1 MGERDPDSATA
12 GGLTRR
18 ARRGRDTDVAADPR
32 EGGAAALSEVDA
44 LDERTVVIDRG
55 EVGERTVVI
64 DRGDADER
72 TVVIDRRAT
81 SPAAPGASGTDPSTA
96 DTVIVRSRHP
106 HSEPD
111 LSTADTV
118 AAPPRRSRPEP
129 APAIYKP
136 RPAPIVPRRPPAVVA
151 GAAPTRDTDA
161 VRASVVRRDRRT
173 GMVAAVAV
181 AVSCVVSV
189 AGLGGLALAL
199 LS

>member
-1 MGERDPDSATA
+1 MVERDPDSATA

-18 ARRGRDTDVAADPR
+18 ARRGRDADVDPR
-32 EGGAAALSEVDA
+32 EAEAPAAPPEEDA
-44 LDERTVVIDRG
+44 PDERTVVIDRG
-55 EVGERTVVI
+55 E
-64 DRGDADER
+64 ADER
-72 TVVIDRRAT
+72 TVVIERGGADERTVAIDRRAT
-81 SPAAPGASGTDPSTA
+81 SHAAPAASGTDLSTA

-106 HSEPD
+106 HSQPD

-118 AAPPRRSRPEP
+118 AAPPRRSQTEP

-136 RPAPIVPRRPPAVVA
+136 RPAPIVPRRPPAVV
-151 GAAPTRDTDA
+151 GGTAPTRDTDA

-173 GMVAAVAV
+173 GMVAVAAV

-189 AGLGGLALAL
+189 AGLGGLAVAL